1 MTWHD
6 SMLANTAMFNY
17 SGAKDR
23 MTGEYLASYY
33 GPERKQFIAGNTA
46 PGYMKGEVAGDFG
59 YDILTLSALRRT
71 VRLRSCMAAGPCLA
85 LLARLPL
92 RP

>member
-1 MTWHD
+1 
-6 SMLANTAMFNY
+6 MLANTAMFNY
-17 SGAKDR
+17 SGTKDR

-33 GPERKQFIAGNTA
+33 GPERKQFIASNTA

-85 LLARLPL
+85 LLVRLPL

>member
-23 MTGEYLASYY
+23 MTGEHLASYY
-33 GPERKQFIAGNTA
+33 EPERKRFIAGNIA
-46 PGYMKGEVAGDFG
+46 PGYKKVEVAGDCG
-59 YDILTLSALRRT
+59 YDVLTLSALRRT

-85 LLARLPL
+85 LLVRLPL